1 MEARRTFVVRADVCL
16 GDNPRRMSLAIYNCM
31 VMPNNIFQA
40 LDPGNI
46 VQELEGIQEPGAA
59 AAVQRATAAA
69 AEVVTISSQ
78 ERLVQL
84 RDDAYLLGISSS
96 PPSTQGALPALQL
109 VPIQVLLPHINNVT
123 NLSRLLRHLQW
134 LGNLEDQPPSRTA
147 LILHGTAAEVAPSG
161 GALALRQPG
170 GHSGGGGGAGG
181 AVGPFALAA
190 AAAEVAPSGGALALQ
205 QPGSHS
211 GSGGGAGGAV
221 GPFALAAAAAEVA
234 PSGGA
239 LALQQ
244 PGSHSGG
251 GGHSSGAGWA
261 VGPDEYIPAAE
272 GPYGRAGSAPPVGE
286 AGAGGAGPGPSS
298 TAAANRRRARPH
310 LWTQEPSNARNL
322 YTPLTGLASFPS
334 CLQAGMAGSRPKTK
348 GMFKKGRGMNS
359 CLEEQHEHLLP
370 WLTEGAANR

>member
-1 MEARRTFVVRADVCL
+1 MVRADVCL

-181 AVGPFALAA
+181 AVGP
-190 AAAEVAPSGGALALQ
+190 
-205 QPGSHS
+205 
-211 GSGGGAGGAV
+211 
-221 GPFALAAAAAEVA
+221 
-234 PSGGA
+234 
-239 LALQQ
+239 
-244 PGSHSGG
+244 
-251 GGHSSGAGWA
+251 
-261 VGPDEYIPAAE
+261 DEYIPAAE

>member
-211 GSGGGAGGAV
+211 GGGG
-221 GPFALAAAAAEVA
+221 
-234 PSGGA
+234 
-239 LALQQ
+239 
-244 PGSHSGG
+244 
-251 GGHSSGAGWA
+251 GAGWA

>member
-1 MEARRTFVVRADVCL
+1 VVRADVCL

-161 GALALRQPG
+161 GALAL
-170 GHSGGGGGAGG
+170 
-181 AVGPFALAA
+181 
-190 AAAEVAPSGGALALQ
+190 
-205 QPGSHS
+205 
-211 GSGGGAGGAV
+211 
-221 GPFALAAAAAEVA
+221 
-234 PSGGA
+234 
-239 LALQQ
+239 QQ